1 MVPARSTSQ
10 DRALIRRVDNTPE
23 QQINPA
29 PLAGVD
35 LRLEVAR
42 RLFSH
47 FAQIRGRYEID
58 SDSQQILLAYKL
70 SGLAEAARQ
79 DGGQARF
86 DAEAFKARLNA
97 STIADM
103 TGIPRETVR
112 RKLIKLAAQGLLTNE
127 GQGFFVMDR
136 YWPELDIV
144 ELLSSLGP
152 DGQAAPPNKSK

>member
-1 MVPARSTSQ
+1 M
-10 DRALIRRVDNTPE
+10 RRMDATPE
-23 QQINPA
+23 QQINAA
-29 PLAGVD
+29 PLAGVG

-47 FAQIRGRYEID
+47 FAQVRGRYEID

-79 DGGQARF
+79 DGGHARF

-112 RKLIKLAAQGLLTNE
+112 RKLIKLAAQGLLINE
-127 GQGFFVMDR
+127 GLGFFVMDR

-144 ELLSSLGP
+144 ELLSSLGLES
-152 DGQAAPPNKSK
+152 QAVRPNKNK